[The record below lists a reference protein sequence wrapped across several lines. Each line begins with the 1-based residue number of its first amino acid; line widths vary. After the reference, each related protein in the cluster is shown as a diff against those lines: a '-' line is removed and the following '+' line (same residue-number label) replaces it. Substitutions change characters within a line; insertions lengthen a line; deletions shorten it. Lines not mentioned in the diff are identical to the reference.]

1 MKSFGQYNLFR
12 NISLVDISFPSGAIK
27 QFGRQAN
34 LPFRVAIASEL
45 RAFPASRS
53 CVSISVPLPCDFSRY
68 PPNGKLARITHLSY
82 IQLA

>member
-1 MKSFGQYNLFR
+1 MKSFGRYNLFR
-12 NISLVDISFPSGAIK
+12 NISLVDISFPSGTIK
-27 QFGRQAN
+27 QFGWQAN
-34 LPFRVAIASEL
+34 LLFRVASEL

-53 CVSISVPLPCDFSRY
+53 CLSISVPLPCDFSRY